1 MNIIHPRS
9 IVHCPVT
16 LLAAFCL
23 FASGFC
29 FVGCE
34 DHDTVGGKIVD
45 AVSNDDDS
53 AAKNLSGTWTGV
65 SGSSHSQ
72 TVVTLNDN
80 NGSLSGSLT
89 WSWGG
94 VRSFSGSR
102 FGNAV
107 EWTTQPD
114 SQGVRDTW
122 RMTLSSNGK
131 KLTGS
136 ASKSDGGGYSISLS
150 R

>member
-1 MNIIHPRS
+1 MNIFQPRS
-9 IVHCPVT
+9 TDHCLFT
-16 LLAAFCL
+16 LLAVFCL
-23 FASGFC
+23 FATGFC

-45 AVSNDDDS
+45 AVSKDDDS

-65 SGSSHSQ
+65 SGSGHSQ

-94 VRSFSGSR
+94 VRSFSGFRS
-102 FGNAV
+102 GNAV

-131 KLTGS
+131 QLTGS

>member
-1 MNIIHPRS
+1 MN
-9 IVHCPVT
+9 T
-16 LLAAFCL
+16 LHSCHIANCLSASLAVVCL
-23 FASGFC
+23 FASTLC

-45 AVSNDDDS
+45 AVSKDDDS
-53 AAKNLSGTWTGV
+53 SAKNLSGTWTGV

-72 TVVTLNDN
+72 TVVTLADN

-94 VRSFSGSR
+94 VRSFSGFRS
-102 FGNAV
+102 GNSV